1 MFLVFLKILV
11 PFFFKKTPKSCI
23 CPINLK
29 NFGSIVH
36 SINIFVLK
44 VLPNSSKLLE
54 KRLGNELWGQMI
66 GVNSENFS
74 TEILIRDYY
83 AKNSKK
89 NSKKSNIV
97 KFLQN

>member
-1 MFLVFLKILV
+1 LGGVY
-11 PFFFKKTPKSCI
+11 I

-29 NFGSIVH
+29 KFGSIVH

-83 AKNSKK
+83 AKNLKK
-89 NSKKSNIV
+89 TAKKVILPR
-97 KFLQN
+97 FLQN